1 MTFKA
6 LDNALVIAGA
16 GMFLYDL
23 AKRVRASTSS
33 GTAYIN
39 AGFNARDVFGGYDV
53 FKSQQDKKKTR

>member
-6 LDNALVIAGA
+6 LDKALVIAGA

-23 AKRVRASTSS
+23 AKRASEEIPTD
-33 GTAYIN
+33 TAYLN

-53 FKSQQDKKKTR
+53 FKSLGDKKKTR